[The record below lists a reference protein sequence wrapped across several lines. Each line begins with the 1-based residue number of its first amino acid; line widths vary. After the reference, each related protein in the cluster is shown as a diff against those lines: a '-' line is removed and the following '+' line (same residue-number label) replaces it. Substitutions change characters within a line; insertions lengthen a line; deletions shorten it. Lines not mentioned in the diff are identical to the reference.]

1 MMWMVLNPPE
11 HNSLRTVPPDAE
23 QPKELAN
30 ALEGAELY
38 GALGLEESA
47 VRQIPDSLLG
57 QGSG

>member
-1 MMWMVLNPPE
+1 MVLNPPE

-23 QPKELAN
+23 EPKELAN

-47 VRQIPDSLLG
+47 VCKSLTSLLG
-57 QGSG
+57 QGLG